1 MNLPPALTWMQL
13 FPRGVDVSCEGNVP
27 AHVYEMFARRAG
39 ASETS
44 AANGSPA
51 PPPRV
56 FVIGGKPAHDLV
68 DLPNIQSLAAINCP
82 GVTTKLLESA
92 GFPYARRF
100 AVVPSFENPR
110 WFVSLDSG
118 AVAAGSFNIYTPAR
132 FSAHLKRKIASWA
145 ARLRLPIW
153 YRDTIVIAS
162 RQPPPLERK
171 LAELFPGQ
179 NIRFGLSA
187 GAPEPAINR
196 KASAAVLAANGK
208 VLGFVKIA
216 GSEVSR
222 RIMEH
227 EADVL
232 PALSDR
238 RAIENATPRLLFA
251 GEVDGRYLTV
261 QAPLQGKPAPA
272 KMTDAHQHFLASL
285 RCGPNKPAAETTMV
299 ASLPAR
305 VAALPTPQPE
315 IAATIER
322 FLPALEQMTVTSTI
336 VHGDFAPW
344 NLRIH
349 RGRISAFDWEY
360 GELDGLPLA
369 DEAHFTLQL
378 GFQMQNWTP
387 QQARDA
393 LARIAVARPL
403 GLEVAQINAIHA
415 VYLLDQIV
423 RLLGEGYDIEHD
435 MVAWYRQVLA
445 KIDAPQR
452 EAVMA

>member
-1 MNLPPALTWMQL
+1 MNLPPALTWLQL
-13 FPRGVDVSCEGNVP
+13 FPRGVDVSCEGKVP
-27 AHVYEMFARRAG
+27 ATIYEMFARRA
-39 ASETS
+39 S
-44 AANGSPA
+44 ARESSAEDGSPA
-51 PPPRV
+51 ALPRV
-56 FVIGGKPAHDLV
+56 FVIWGKPSHELV
-68 DLPNIQSLAAINCP
+68 DLPNIQSLAAINCS
-82 GVTTKLLESA
+82 GLTTKLLEKA

-100 AVVPSFENPR
+100 AVVPSFETPR

-132 FSAHLKRKIASWA
+132 LSAHVKRKLASWA

-179 NIRFGLSA
+179 SIRLGLSA

-196 KASAAVLAANGK
+196 KASAAVLAPDGK

-216 GSEVSR
+216 GSDVSR

-238 RAIENATPRLLFA
+238 TALENSTPRLLFA
-251 GEVDGRYLTV
+251 GEVDGRYVTV
-261 QAPLQGKPAPA
+261 QAPLAGKPAPA
-272 KMTDAHQHFLASL
+272 RMTPAHQAFLASL
-285 RCGPNKPAAETTMV
+285 GCGPTKFASETNMV
-299 ASLPAR
+299 GLLPAR
-305 VAALPTPQPE
+305 IAALAAPHPE
-315 IAATIER
+315 ISATLER
-322 FLPALEQMTVTSTI
+322 FLPTLERTMVTSTV

-369 DEAHFTLQL
+369 DESHFTLQL
-378 GFQMQNWTP
+378 GFQMNNWTP
-387 QQARDA
+387 QQAREA
-393 LARIAVARPL
+393 LAAIATSRPL
-403 GLEVAQINAIHA
+403 GLAVEQVDAIHA
-415 VYLLDQIV
+415 IYLLDQIV
-423 RLLGEGYDIEHD
+423 RLLGEGYDSEHD

-445 KIDAPQR
+445 KIGVPQR

>member
-1 MNLPPALTWMQL
+1 MDLPPALTWLQL
-13 FPRGVDVSCEGNVP
+13 FPRGVEASCEGKVP
-27 AHVYEMFARRAG
+27 SFLYDMLARRAD
-39 ASETS
+39 STLS
-44 AANGSPA
+44 SNGNESPA
-51 PPPRV
+51 TGPRV
-56 FVIGGKPAHDLV
+56 FVIWGKPFQELV

-82 GVTTKLLESA
+82 GVTTSRLQAA
-92 GFPYARRF
+92 GFTYARRF

-118 AVAAGSFNIYTPAR
+118 AVASGSFNIYTPAR
-132 FSAHLKRKIASWA
+132 VSAHVKRKLASLA

-171 LAELFPGQ
+171 LAELFPSQ
-179 NIRFGLSA
+179 AIRLGLSA

-196 KASAAVLAANGK
+196 KASAVVLAVDGK

-238 RAIENATPRLLFA
+238 TALENSTPRLLFA
-251 GEVDGRYLTV
+251 GEVDGRYITV
-261 QAPLQGKPAPA
+261 QAPLAGKAAPA
-272 KMTDAHQHFLASL
+272 KMTPAHRQFLASL
-285 RCGPNKPAAETTMV
+285 RCGPIKSAAETNM
-299 ASLPAR
+299 
-305 VAALPTPQPE
+305 VAALSGRIAAVPSQHPE
-315 IAATIER
+315 ISAALDK
-322 FLPALEQMTVTSTI
+322 FLPTLEQTTVTSTI

-344 NLRIH
+344 NLRTH

-378 GFQMQNWTP
+378 GFQMQNWSP
-387 QQARDA
+387 QQARQA
-393 LARIAVARPL
+393 LANIAASRPL
-403 GLEVAQINAIHA
+403 GLEIEQVNAIHA
-415 VYLLDQIV
+415 AYLLDQIV

-445 KIDAPQR
+445 RIDAPKR